1 MGQGEM
7 TEIHAEMTASV
18 WQVSVGVGDAVNVG
32 DTLFILESMKMEI
45 PVTSPVAGT
54 VVRVSVIDGENVLR
68 GDLLA
73 VLE

>member
-1 MGQGEM
+1 MADVR
-7 TEIHAEMTASV
+7 AEMTASV
-18 WQVSVGVGDAVNVG
+18 WQVSVGVGDRVGIG

-54 VVRVSVIDGENVLR
+54 VARIAVGDKENVLR

-73 VLE
+73 VIE